1 MWTLDGSGVWG
12 VDWGRGL
19 DLDTA
24 CGCGCG
30 CGLGLGLVWKPDVS
44 GRDFTLFC
52 CCCCCCCSPDWA
64 RECACEYVDVDVD
77 CRCGLA
83 WNPDVSGASTSTCW
97 DCEREGTGTHSDMDV
112 DWDVDWDW
120 DCGWGLAWNPD
131 VSGESIS
138 TCWDCERE
146 CELRSGRAARGGGGF
161 FSFAW
166 PAGGLVG
173 AFASRGMGIS
183 CGLVGGVSGSGR
195 GGGEREGRCD
205 VWEEGGASRGRREGE
220 KVWVRHSLFAFTV
233 GGERHGELTLQHARG
248 FGWAL

>member
-52 CCCCCCCSPDWA
+52 CCCCSPDWA
-64 RECACEYVDVDVD
+64 RECEYDDVDVD

-97 DCEREGTGTHSDMDV
+97 DSEREWTGTHSDMDWDV
-112 DWDVDWDW
+112 DVDVDWDW
-120 DCGWGLAWNPD
+120 DCG
-131 VSGESIS
+131 
-138 TCWDCERE
+138 
-146 CELRSGRAARGGGGF
+146 
-161 FSFAW
+161 
-166 PAGGLVG
+166 
-173 AFASRGMGIS
+173 
-183 CGLVGGVSGSGR
+183 
-195 GGGEREGRCD
+195 
-205 VWEEGGASRGRREGE
+205 
-220 KVWVRHSLFAFTV
+220 
-233 GGERHGELTLQHARG
+233 
-248 FGWAL
+248 